1 MKLYDDDE
9 IDNDGKDNKEQ
20 RAQKIANLWMEMQ
33 KYGLPPPELA
43 NNMQTGLMNSEN
55 EMTPEK
61 LENECV
67 LM

>member
-1 MKLYDDDE
+1 MKLYDE
-9 IDNDGKDNKEQ
+9 ETYNGKDDKEQ

-55 EMTPEK
+55 EMTSGK